1 MNKLPF
7 DQVIP
12 KLTELGLAKDGNP
25 VSFAAFKKVADAHPY
40 GRRPYIYAVYVGPK
54 ENKFGFYPPR
64 RNKQESILIAYSYYV
79 NLFNCEP
86 ISWVTSVT
94 VSWGNCGIPLAYGK
108 LRALI

>member
-12 KLTELGLAKDGNP
+12 KLTELGLAKDGKP
-25 VSFAAFKKVADAHPY
+25 VSFAAFKRIADAHPY

-64 RNKQESILIAYSYYV
+64 RNKQESLLIVYDFYLE
-79 NLFNCEP
+79 LFTDKSFRWEMEH
-86 ISWVTSVT
+86 IV
-94 VSWGNCGIPLAYGK
+94 WGNCGIPLAYGK